1 MAEII
6 NITPL
11 NPTTFE
17 FQEYSLEDNSL
28 ITSLE
33 VETSFNSQTDKIEY
47 FVYDLNGNILYEN
60 VTGYTGYR
68 LLDNVLT
75 LFPDVDLTT
84 LGFTE
89 GQYNT
94 LYNFV
99 SPKLE
104 SNPNFT
110 YFLSQISSDR
120 TEVRL
125 DTTNIPDALVIAS
138 SLELTNEI
146 VNSTGSYYDFYL
158 DFGSNQLVIANNIL
172 LDTSSINNPTVL
184 VKLYEPL
191 PEQFAINSQLWVVT
205 QLANPVAY
213 NINVTQTFEI
223 TDNNIYLKGPN
234 TNLSINN
241 QINNSTDYSNLSQ
254 LNTTTTSQG
263 SGSFQYQ
270 LNSMLADTGIEINVD
285 YSNYANFIHFGSA
298 YTQLENFY
306 YKLSLIEQYNYS
318 ASLSSGTTANYYV
331 SSSNVIWQNKINEII
346 TGFSN
351 YEYFL
356 YYDSGSACWPKTGN
370 TPPYTNVSTTS
381 GTGQTF
387 LTNQS
392 QVAEE
397 YDAENSNFLVN
408 AIPSYLTQ
416 DPTNAQ
422 YELFIEMI
430 GQHFDT
436 IFLYTQDIT
445 NKYNAD
451 NSLTSGVSKDLVAD
465 ILRDMGVKIYQNNF
479 STNDLYS
486 ALLGF
491 TPSGSLYN
499 LPYTT
504 GSLPTPTGYEY
515 INTYITASATGS
527 LIPTEDINA
536 EIYKRI
542 YANLPYLLKKKGT
555 VEGLRALVTLYGIP
569 DTILQVNEFGGQ
581 NKIIENDY
589 DLWFNQ
595 YNYAFDTLGTN
606 YVTSSF
612 VLNSA
617 WPQSKPYDVEFRFKT
632 RGIPTNAGWYSQSLW
647 SISDGTYGS
656 RLFLK
661 YTGSGYTS
669 GSYSG
674 SITNPYNQYA
684 SLVYQPGATSP
695 STSMSVY
702 LPFFD
707 GGWWSVIISNENG
720 IYNLRAA
727 NKNYEGEDGNYVGF
741 QASASLDLGS
751 TDEWDNATVAYLGT
765 TAPTSPAFSTLK
777 TFSGSL
783 QEYRFYQNDINFN
796 SLNSSSFNDY
806 VMNPYSIDANG
817 INTAPDTLAFR
828 ATLGGE
834 LYTSSISVHPKVTG
848 SWITT
853 QSFASTST
861 FKFNTTPVF
870 VPNTESFF
878 LNQFPAGI
886 KNRVS
891 NKIRQQGEILPYS
904 GSNESNLPTNQVLS
918 PFISIQQSV
927 AVSGSYTPNIDYV
940 EVAFSPQNQINNDI
954 AGQLG
959 YFNIGEYIG
968 DPRLVSSSAE
978 SYPALDDIR
987 DYYFEKYTGN
997 YNIWDYIRLI
1007 KYFDNS
1013 LFKMIA
1019 DWTPAR
1025 TDLASGIV
1033 IKQTT
1038 LERNK
1043 YPVPQLNITSSLAMV
1058 ESGSYENDIL
1068 FDLTEAEISPDG
1080 QYIELP
1086 TQSYNLG
1093 TTFSGSFNNVSG
1105 DNGSNC
1111 YIWYYTPD
1119 ALFGSPIELF
1129 YQSLYT
1135 TEEIPFN
1142 FTYNPILSGSK
1153 IEFYCDSLNGSVLLN
1168 AYVTG
1173 SWLEASNIPYE
1184 VEDLLIT
1191 GSSIQMVNITG
1202 SSGGSI
1208 VDTEILVFSTASY
1221 TLSPTDLIIFN
1232 ISSSGA
1238 ERVSCYIS
1246 SSGNAPAITISNQ
1259 GTSSYTTSSANLN
1272 YTLNQT
1278 FDISTG
1284 YLKIQ
1289 NNSDFATIKLFNLEV
1304 YQAPSYYQTVETVYG
1319 LNQVLIPNEFDFN
1332 GELKGSEILVTDG
1345 DLNGG
1350 NLFLKSPTQEY
1361 RYDIVISSSDATALN
1376 TWLNAPINTGELHG
1390 FYLVADE
1397 PGLPYGLTY
1406 AKISKTSL
1414 NSLDATPTLEDLQN
1428 FRIDI
1433 LSPIGIYETHT
1444 IVGVQ
1449 EQSTY
1454 YIFTLIIDS
1463 SVYTIGTYS
1472 NRLVV
1477 FSPVDSAIFVNSN
1490 YDTLVNNAII
1500 DRVDNQF
1507 YDVDFTTNAIT
1518 AVNRV
1523 NIISASRGTG
1533 SATFASVQASNYT
1546 TARIINPRYVGS
1558 KNTSP
1563 DFNIIDNSQLP
1574 SVEQLTSYFIYTPG
1588 GLGNT
1593 LAERSGSGN
1602 YKVGFLVD
1610 ELGNVIQ
1617 PDPSSSN
1624 YLPNFTD
1631 AFGADTT
1638 VVLSPNNNQTI
1649 DQAEYTIYKPAVV
1662 SNIIMYSDTGSLGN
1676 DYLVSGSYPTIFFHI
1691 DPNIKFN
1698 YRLTTLKSGSGA
1710 VQTIPTLTS
1719 ATASFNFVAQDAAQ
1733 GWSSSINAYQP
1744 PFTSLIRNSISAS
1757 LAITAAG
1764 TGGVTMSIMNGNTVL
1779 VTSSAAGPNSTMNLT
1794 ASTLQYFNTSSL
1806 YWVKITNNT
1815 NSSLTVNIINLPST
1829 ISGFLIISETGSI
1842 SANTPYWYT
1851 SSNAPL
1857 VLSSSAD
1864 IGKAY
1869 QYYAQVPA
1877 TASGTP
1883 LTSSGFD
1890 NPQPLNI
1897 LPYDEMRFEGNEAT
1911 VATILSSSFDG
1922 SNALEPVLY
1931 LHLQA
1936 PFAFD
1941 SVDIQNFA
1949 IRRWVPSI
1957 DNLIINSPGTVMGS
1971 GFIFPKYPSPTL
1983 KANLPSI
1990 IENLTNKN
1998 LV

>member
-1 MAEII
+1 MAETVNII
-6 NITPL
+6 PL
-11 NPTTFE
+11 NPNNFE
-17 FQEYSLEDNSL
+17 FQEYSSEDNSL

-33 VETSFNSQTDKIEY
+33 VENSFDSQKDKIEY
-47 FVYDLNGNILYEN
+47 FIYDLNGNILYEN

-75 LFPDVDLTT
+75 LYPDIDLISQ
-84 LGFTE
+84 GYTE
-89 GQYNT
+89 GQFNT

-146 VNSTGSYYDFYL
+146 ANSTGSYYDFYL

-191 PEQFAINSQLWVVT
+191 PEQFTVNSQLWVVT

-213 NINVTQTFEI
+213 NINLTQTFEV
-223 TDNNIYLKGPN
+223 TDDNIYLKGPN
-234 TNLSINN
+234 TSLSIKNE
-241 QINNSTDYSNLSQ
+241 INNSTEYSNLSQ
-254 LNTTTTSQG
+254 LNTTSSPQG

-381 GTGQTF
+381 LTGQTF

-392 QVAEE
+392 QVAAE

-416 DPTNAQ
+416 DPANAQ

-445 NKYNAD
+445 NKYNAN

-479 STNDLYS
+479 SSNDLYS

-595 YNYAFDTLGTN
+595 YNFAYYTSG
-606 YVTSSF
+606 SSF
-612 VLNSA
+612 ISSSFSLNSSWNA
-617 WPQSKPYDVEFRFKT
+617 TSNRPSAVEFRFRT
-632 RGIPTNAGWYSQSLW
+632 DGLPQNTASIASQSLW
-647 SISDGTYGS
+647 ETDTFVK
-656 RLFLK
+656 LVLK

-674 SITNPYNQYA
+674 SIVNPYNQYA
-684 SLVYQPGATSP
+684 KLDLIPDYTSP
-695 STSMSVY
+695 QTSASIY
-702 LPFFD
+702 LPFYN
-707 GGWWSVIISNENG
+707 GEWWSVLVNKVGSV
-720 IYNLRAA
+720 YTLYAKD
-727 NKNYEGEDGNYVGF
+727 KNYEGEDGNTIGF
-741 QASASLDLGS
+741 QASSSVDPFTEDPWNNAIKYYFGISSSLAGKYFTGS
-751 TDEWDNATVAYLGT
+751 FQEIRYYVNAL
-765 TAPTSPAFSTLK
+765 
-777 TFSGSL
+777 
-783 QEYRFYQNDINFN
+783 D
-796 SLNSSSFNDY
+796 SSSFNDY

-817 INTAPDTLAFR
+817 VNTAPTDLAFR
-828 ATLGGE
+828 ASLGGE
-834 LYTSSISVHPKVTG
+834 LYTSSISIHPKVTG

-853 QSFASTST
+853 SSFASNSNFYIRPGGTYI
-861 FKFNTTPVF
+861 
-870 VPNTESFF
+870 PNTEIFY

-904 GSNESNLPTNQVLS
+904 GSNETNLPTNQVLS

-968 DPRLVSSSAE
+968 DPRLVPTKEE
-978 SYPALDDIR
+978 SYPALDAIR
-987 DYYFEKYTGN
+987 DYYFEKYTSN

-1043 YPVPQLNITSSLAMV
+1043 YPVPQPNITSSIAWV
-1058 ESGSYENDIL
+1058 GSGS
-1068 FDLTEAEISPDG
+1068 T
-1080 QYIELP
+1080 
-1086 TQSYNLG
+1086 
-1093 TTFSGSFNNVSG
+1093 
-1105 DNGSNC
+1105 
-1111 YIWYYTPD
+1111 
-1119 ALFGSPIELF
+1119 
-1129 YQSLYT
+1129 
-1135 TEEIPFN
+1135 
-1142 FTYNPILSGSK
+1142 
-1153 IEFYCDSLNGSVLLN
+1153 
-1168 AYVTG
+1168 
-1173 SWLEASNIPYE
+1173 NIPYQTE
-1184 VEDLLIT
+1184 NILIT
-1191 GSSIQMVNITG
+1191 GSSIQMYIITG

-1208 VDTEILVFSTASY
+1208 VDTE
-1221 TLSPTDLIIFN
+1221 TLIY
-1232 ISSSGA
+1232 SSSPISLINPSATSSLINIGETGA
-1238 ERVSCYIS
+1238 INIQANIY
-1246 SSGNAPAITISNQ
+1246 SSGTNTTFKIYDGQDIITGTVLYENNTTSTTEYTINETFNVTSGYVLLYKSSVSIPDPVVISN
-1259 GTSSYTTSSANLN
+1259 LN
-1272 YTLNQT
+1272 
-1278 FDISTG
+1278 I
-1284 YLKIQ
+1284 
-1289 NNSDFATIKLFNLEV
+1289 

-1332 GELKGSEILVTDG
+1332 GELQGSEILVTDG
-1345 DLNGG
+1345 DLNPNNPYKHPSTQVILFDVNTVVNGYNYQTTADNITLYSYADSPPIASIIYLTIPNQSKNG
-1350 NLFLKSPTQEY
+1350 VDITSALDNLTVGSRIKFTAVG
-1361 RYDIVISSSDATALN
+1361 DIVGGITYNFNFQIKSIKNIIGGVLIEILN
-1376 TWLNAPINTGELHG
+1376 TFSYNRTTQGDPIAT
-1390 FYLVADE
+1390 
-1397 PGLPYGLTY
+1397 
-1406 AKISKTSL
+1406 
-1414 NSLDATPTLEDLQN
+1414 NSET
-1428 FRIDI
+1428 I
-1433 LSPIGIYETHT
+1433 LSPFLNEPNFYN
-1444 IVGVQ
+1444 
-1449 EQSTY
+1449 SD
-1454 YIFTLIIDS
+1454 FNPII
-1463 SVYTIGTYS
+1463 
-1472 NRLVV
+1472 
-1477 FSPVDSAIFVNSN
+1477 
-1490 YDTLVNNAII
+1490 NNAII
-1500 DRVDNQF
+1500 DRVDPEF
-1507 YDVDFTTNAIT
+1507 YDVDFSTNAIT

-1523 NIISASRGTG
+1523 NIISASRGQG
-1533 SATFASVQASNYT
+1533 VATPAAVQASNYT

-1563 DFNIIDNSQLP
+1563 DFNIITNQQLP
-1574 SVEQLTSYFIYTPG
+1574 SVEKYTSYFIYTPG

-1602 YKVGFLVD
+1602 YKIGFLVD
-1610 ELGNVIQ
+1610 ELGNITQ
-1617 PDPSSSN
+1617 PTANNTSSA
-1624 YLPNFTD
+1624 YIPNLID
-1631 AFGADTT
+1631 AFGADTP
-1638 VVLSPNNNQTI
+1638 VILSPNNNQTI
-1649 DQAEYTIYKPAVV
+1649 DQAEYTVYKPAVV
-1662 SNIIMYSDTGSLGN
+1662 SNIIMYSDTGSLGTT
-1676 DYLVSGSYPTIFFHI
+1676 YLVSGSYPSIFFSI
-1691 DPNIKFN
+1691 DPNIKFS
-1698 YRLTTLKSGSGA
+1698 YDFTTTRFLTP
-1710 VQTIPTLTS
+1710 QIIPS
-1719 ATASFNFVAQDAAQ
+1719 ATSVTASWNFTTQDDAG
-1733 GWSSSINAYQP
+1733 GWNGSIQSYQP
-1744 PFTSLIRNSISAS
+1744 PITTNIRNSISAS
-1757 LAITAAG
+1757 LDIAVVG
-1764 TGGVTMSIMNGNTVL
+1764 TGEVTMSIMNG
-1779 VTSSAAGPNSTMNLT
+1779 TSSITTSSVSV
-1794 ASTLQYFNTSSL
+1794 ASPGYLILKSSITQYFNTSDS
-1806 YWVKITNNT
+1806 YWIKVINNT
-1815 NSSLTVNIINLPST
+1815 NNNVEINSGVDTTFKIRSDTAT
-1829 ISGFLIISETGSI
+1829 IQ
-1842 SANTPYWYT
+1842 ANSPYWYT
-1851 SSNAPL
+1851 GSSGDL
-1857 VLSSSAD
+1857 ILSSSAD

-1869 QYYAQVPA
+1869 QYFSQIPI
-1877 TASGTP
+1877 TG
-1883 LTSSGFD
+1883 SGFD

-1897 LPYDEMRFEGNEAT
+1897 LPYDEIRFNGNEAK
-1911 VATILSSSFDG
+1911 VATIVSSSFDD
-1922 SNALEPVLY
+1922 SNLDVPVLY
-1931 LHLQA
+1931 LYLQA
-1936 PFAFD
+1936 PFDFT
-1941 SVDIQNFA
+1941 SVNIDYFA
-1949 IRRWVPSI
+1949 IRRWVPSV
-1957 DNLIINSPGTVMGS
+1957 DNIIINTPGTIMGS
-1971 GFIFPKYPSPTL
+1971 GFIFPKYPSPL
-1983 KANLPSI
+1983 LRANLPSI
-1990 IENLTNKN
+1990 IENLTNKG

>member
-1 MAEII
+1 MAETVNII
-6 NITPL
+6 PL
-11 NPTTFE
+11 NPNNFE

-75 LFPDVDLTT
+75 LYPDVDLTT

-125 DTTNIPDALVIAS
+125 DTTNIPDALVISS
-138 SLELTNEI
+138 SLELTNDI
-146 VNSTGSYYDFYL
+146 ANSTGSYYDFYL

-191 PEQFAINSQLWVVT
+191 PEQFTVNSQLWVVT

-213 NINVTQTFEI
+213 NVNITQTFEI

-234 TNLSINN
+234 TNLSIKD

-270 LNSMLADTGIEINVD
+270 LNSMLADPGIEINID

-318 ASLSSGTTANYYV
+318 ASLSSGTTTNYYV
-331 SSSNVIWQNKINEII
+331 SSSNVIYQNRIDEII

-381 GTGQTF
+381 ITGQTF
-387 LTNQS
+387 LNNQS
-392 QVAEE
+392 QVAAE

-416 DPTNAQ
+416 DPANAQ
-422 YELFIEMI
+422 YELFVEMI

-445 NKYNAD
+445 NKYNAN

-581 NKIIENDY
+581 DKIIENDY

-612 VLNSA
+612 TLNSA
-617 WPQSKPYDVEFRFKT
+617 WPQSKPSDVEFRFKT

-647 SISDGTYGS
+647 SISDGTNGS

-684 SLVYQPGATSP
+684 SLVYQPYSTSP
-695 STSMSVY
+695 NTSMSVY

-707 GGWWSVIISNENG
+707 GGWWSVLISNENG
-720 IYNLRAA
+720 VYNLRAA
-727 NKNYEGEDGNYVGF
+727 NKNYKGEDGNYVGF
-741 QASASLDLGS
+741 QASASLDTGD
-751 TDEWDNATVAYLGT
+751 TDNWDNATVAYLGT

-848 SWITT
+848 SWKIT

-878 LNQFPAGI
+878 LNQFPSGI

-904 GSNESNLPTNQVLS
+904 GSNETNLPTNQVLS

-1043 YPVPQLNITSSLAMV
+1043 YPVPQLDITSSLAMV
-1058 ESGSYENDIL
+1058 ESGSYETDIVSN
-1068 FDLTEAEISPDG
+1068 LTETQIANSSYVIN
-1080 QYIELP
+1080 I
-1086 TQSYNLG
+1086 TQSYNLS
-1093 TTFSGSFNNVSG
+1093 TIFSGSFNNISG
-1105 DNGSNC
+1105 DNNSECN
-1111 YIWYYTPD
+1111 IYYTPPGGPSILIYQVYLD
-1119 ALFGSPIELF
+1119 AGDPESF
-1129 YQSLYT
+1129 Y
-1135 TEEIPFN
+1135 N
-1142 FTYNPILSGSK
+1142 FTYNSVVSGSQ
-1153 IEFYCDSLNGSVLLN
+1153 ITASCNSTIPSVLFS
-1168 AYVTG
+1168 AYITG
-1173 SWLEASNIPYE
+1173 SWFEDTNVPYE

-1221 TLSPTDLIIFN
+1221 TLGAGDIVTFN

-1246 SSGNAPAITISNQ
+1246 SSGEGGFSAGIALSNQ
-1259 GTSSYTTSSANLN
+1259 GTSSYSTSSVKLN

-1284 YLKIQ
+1284 YLRIQ
-1289 NNSDFATIKLFNLEV
+1289 NNSDAATIKLFNLEV

-1332 GELKGSEILVTDG
+1332 GELEGSEILVTDG

-1350 NLFLKSPTQEY
+1350 NPFLTSPTQEY
-1361 RYDIVISSSDATALN
+1361 RYDIVISSSDATALS
-1376 TWLNAPINTGELHG
+1376 TWLNAPIITGELHG

-1463 SVYTIGTYS
+1463 STYTIGTYS

-1500 DRVDNQF
+1500 DRVDPEF

-1533 SATFASVQASNYT
+1533 SATPAAVQASNYT

-1588 GLGNT
+1588 GSGNT

-1624 YLPNFTD
+1624 YFPNFTD

-1649 DQAEYTIYKPAVV
+1649 DQSEYTVYKPGVI

-1698 YRLTTLKSGSGA
+1698 YNFTTFKSGSA
-1710 VQTIPTLTS
+1710 SVQTITTITS
-1719 ATASFNFVAQDAAQ
+1719 ATASFNYLSQDTAQ

-1815 NSSLTVNIINLPST
+1815 NSSLTVNVVNLPST
-1829 ISGFLIISETGSI
+1829 ISGFRIISETGSVQ
-1842 SANTPYWYT
+1842 ANSPYWTTGSIGNLVLT
-1851 SSNAPL
+1851 SSN
-1857 VLSSSAD
+1857 D
-1864 IGKAY
+1864 IAKAY
-1869 QYYAQVPA
+1869 QYYAQVPV
-1877 TASGTP
+1877 TG
-1883 LTSSGFD
+1883 SGFD

-1897 LPYDEMRFEGNEAT
+1897 LPYDEMRFEGNEAKI
-1911 VATILSSSFDG
+1911 ATILSSSFDG
-1922 SNALEPVLY
+1922 SNANTPLLY

-1936 PFAFD
+1936 PFDFT
-1941 SVDIQNFA
+1941 SVDIDYFA

-1957 DNLIINSPGTVMGS
+1957 DNIIINTPGTIMGS
-1971 GFIFPKYPSPTL
+1971 GFILPKYPSPTL

>member
-1 MAEII
+1 MAETVNII
-6 NITPL
+6 PL
-11 NPTTFE
+11 NPNNFE
-17 FQEYSLEDNSL
+17 FQEYSPEDNSL

-33 VETSFNSQTDKIEY
+33 VETSFDSQKDKIEY
-47 FVYDLNGNILYEN
+47 FIYDLNGNILYEN

-75 LFPDVDLTT
+75 LYPDVDLISQ
-84 LGFTE
+84 GYTE
-89 GQYNT
+89 GQFNT

-125 DTTNIPDALVIAS
+125 DTTNIPDALVISS

-146 VNSTGSYYDFYL
+146 ANSTGSYYDFYL

-191 PEQFAINSQLWVVT
+191 PEQFTVNSQLWVVT

-213 NINVTQTFEI
+213 NINLTQTFEV
-223 TDNNIYLKGPN
+223 TDDNIYLKGPN
-234 TNLSINN
+234 TNLSIKNE
-241 QINNSTDYSNLSQ
+241 INNSTDYSNLSQ
-254 LNTTTTSQG
+254 LNETSSPQG

-318 ASLSSGTTANYYV
+318 ASLSSGTTTNYYV
-331 SSSNVIWQNKINEII
+331 SSSNVIWQSKINEII

-381 GTGQTF
+381 LIGQTF
-387 LTNQS
+387 LTKQS
-392 QVAEE
+392 QVAAE
-397 YDAENSNFLVN
+397 YDAENNNFLVN

-416 DPTNAQ
+416 DPANAQ

-445 NKYNAD
+445 NKYNAN

-555 VEGLRALVTLYGIP
+555 VEGLRALITLYGIP

-612 VLNSA
+612 TLNSA
-617 WPQSKPYDVEFRFKT
+617 WSSDKPNAVEVRFQT
-632 RGIPTNAGWYSQSLW
+632 RGIPSNTGYYSQSIWTTDEQTILV
-647 SISDGTYGS
+647 
-656 RLFLK
+656 LK
-661 YTGSGYTS
+661 YTGSAYTS

-674 SITNPYNQYA
+674 SIPNPYNEFAKLDFYPDKT
-684 SLVYQPGATSP
+684 QPTNTA
-695 STSMSVY
+695 SVY
-702 LPFFD
+702 LPFLD
-707 GGWWSVIISNENG
+707 GGWWSVIINRDIVDPELFTL
-720 IYNLRAA
+720 IAA
-727 NKNYEGEDGNYVGF
+727 NKNYQGEDGNYIGF
-741 QASASLDLGS
+741 QASSSVYYNSDSWDISNRFYLGYNNGS
-751 TDEWDNATVAYLGT
+751 TLG
-765 TAPTSPAFSTLK
+765 K
-777 TFSGSL
+777 TFSGSF
-783 QEYRFYQNDINFN
+783 QELRFYTTPLSQSEFA
-796 SLNSSSFNDY
+796 DY

-817 INTAPDTLAFR
+817 TNTAPDTLAFR

-853 QSFASTST
+853 QSFAGTNT
-861 FKFNTTPVF
+861 FRFNTTPLF

-904 GSNESNLPTNQVLS
+904 GSNETNLPTNQVLS
-918 PFISIQQSV
+918 PFISVQQSV
-927 AVSGSYTPNIDYV
+927 TVSGSYTPNIDYV

-968 DPRLVSSSAE
+968 DPRLVPTKEE

-1043 YPVPQLNITSSLAMV
+1043 YPVPQPNITSSLAMV
-1058 ESGSYENDIL
+1058 ESGSYETDVVSN
-1068 FDLTEAEISPDG
+1068 LTGYEIANSS
-1080 QYIELP
+1080 YVINI
-1086 TQSYNLG
+1086 TQSYNLN
-1093 TTFSGSFNNVSG
+1093 TIFSGSFNNISG
-1105 DNGSNC
+1105 DNNSECN
-1111 YIWYYTPD
+1111 IYYTPPGGPSILIYQVYLD
-1119 ALFGSPIELF
+1119 AGDPAAF
-1129 YQSLYT
+1129 
-1135 TEEIPFN
+1135 FN
-1142 FTYNPILSGSK
+1142 FTYNPVVSGSQ
-1153 IEFYCDSLNGSVLLN
+1153 ITASCNSTIPSVLLS
-1168 AYVTG
+1168 AYITG
-1173 SWLEASNIPYE
+1173 SWLEASNVPYE

-1191 GSSIQMVNITG
+1191 GSSIQMYTITG

-1208 VDTEILVFSTASY
+1208 VDTEILVFSTSSY
-1221 TLSPTDLIIFN
+1221 TLGIGASITFN
-1232 ISSSGA
+1232 LSSSGA
-1238 ERVSCYIS
+1238 ERVLCEIS
-1246 SSGNAPAITISNQ
+1246 SSNEASQPTGIILYNQ
-1259 GTSSYTTSSANLN
+1259 GTSSYTTSSAKLN
-1272 YTLNQT
+1272 FTLNET
-1278 FDISTG
+1278 LNISTG
-1284 YLKIQ
+1284 YLKIE
-1289 NNSDFATIKLFNLEV
+1289 NISDAATLTISGLEV
-1304 YQAPSYYQTVETVYG
+1304 YQEPSYYQTVETVYG

-1332 GELKGSEILVTDG
+1332 GELEGSEILVTDG

-1350 NLFLKSPTQEY
+1350 NAFLKFPTQEY
-1361 RYDIVISSSDATALN
+1361 RYDIVTYSNGFTAESAWFGLSV
-1376 TWLNAPINTGELHG
+1376 ASGEMQCY
-1390 FYLVADE
+1390 FYE
-1397 PGLPYGLTY
+1397 NEGLPGFGMKYV
-1406 AKISKTSL
+1406 KISKTSL
-1414 NSLDATPTLEDLQN
+1414 NGLDATPTLEDLQE

-1433 LSPIGIYETHT
+1433 LSPIGTYETHT
-1444 IVGVQ
+1444 IISIQ
-1449 EQSTY
+1449 EQSNY
-1454 YIFTLIIDS
+1454 YIYTLILDD
-1463 SVYTIGTYS
+1463 SVYTATTYS

-1477 FSPVDSAIFVNSN
+1477 FSPVDSVVFVNSN
-1490 YDTLVNNAII
+1490 YDTLVNNAVI
-1500 DRVDNQF
+1500 DRVDPEF

-1533 SATFASVQASNYT
+1533 SATPAAVQASNYT

-1563 DFNIIDNSQLP
+1563 DFNIIDNQQLP
-1574 SVEQLTSYFIYTPG
+1574 SVEKYISYFIYTPG

-1602 YKVGFLVD
+1602 YKIGFLVD

-1617 PDPSSSN
+1617 PENNNTSSA
-1624 YLPNFTD
+1624 YIPNLLD

-1649 DQAEYTIYKPAVV
+1649 DQAEYTVYKPAVV

-1676 DYLVSGSYPTIFFHI
+1676 DYLVSGSYPTIFFQI

-1698 YRLTTLKSGSGA
+1698 YNLITFKSGSGA
-1710 VQTIPTLTS
+1710 VQTISTLTS
-1719 ATASFNFVAQDAAQ
+1719 ATASFNYLSQDVAQ

-1744 PFTSLIRNSISAS
+1744 PYTSLIRNSISAS
-1757 LAITAAG
+1757 LGVTTSG
-1764 TGGVTMSIMNGNTVL
+1764 TGGITMSIMNGNTPLTAVSASGPGSL
-1779 VTSSAAGPNSTMNLT
+1779 SLTSSI
-1794 ASTLQYFNTSSL
+1794 LQYFNTSSL

-1815 NSSLTVNIINLPST
+1815 NNSLTVNVST
-1829 ISGFLIISETGSI
+1829 PIISGLVINSQTGSI
-1842 SANTPYWYT
+1842 QANSPYWTTGSFGNLVLT
-1851 SSNAPL
+1851 SSN
-1857 VLSSSAD
+1857 D
-1864 IGKAY
+1864 IAKAY
-1869 QYYAQVPA
+1869 QYYAQVPV
-1877 TASGTP
+1877 TG
-1883 LTSSGFD
+1883 SGFD

-1897 LPYDEMRFEGNEAT
+1897 LPYDEMRFEGNEAK

-1922 SNALEPVLY
+1922 SNANTPLLY

-1936 PFAFD
+1936 PFDFT
-1941 SVDIQNFA
+1941 SVNIDYFA
-1949 IRRWVPSI
+1949 IRRWVSSI

-1971 GFIFPKYPSPTL
+1971 GFILPKYPSPTL
-1983 KANLPSI
+1983 QANLPSI

>member
-1 MAEII
+1 MAETVNII
-6 NITPL
+6 PL
-11 NPTTFE
+11 NPNNFE
-17 FQEYSLEDNSL
+17 FQEYSSEDNSL

-33 VETSFNSQTDKIEY
+33 VENSFDSQKDKIEY
-47 FVYDLNGNILYEN
+47 FIYDLNGNILYEN

-75 LFPDVDLTT
+75 LYPDIDLISQ
-84 LGFTE
+84 GYTE
-89 GQYNT
+89 GQFNT

-146 VNSTGSYYDFYL
+146 ANSTGSYYDFYL

-191 PEQFAINSQLWVVT
+191 PEQFTVNSQLWVVT

-213 NINVTQTFEI
+213 NINLTQTFEV
-223 TDNNIYLKGPN
+223 TDDNIYLKGPN
-234 TNLSINN
+234 TSLSIKNE
-241 QINNSTDYSNLSQ
+241 INNSTEYSNLSQ
-254 LNTTTTSQG
+254 LNTTSSPQG

-381 GTGQTF
+381 LTGQTF

-392 QVAEE
+392 QVAAE

-416 DPTNAQ
+416 DPANAQ

-445 NKYNAD
+445 NKYNAN

-479 STNDLYS
+479 SSNDLYS

-504 GSLPTPTGYEY
+504 GSLPTPSGYEY
-515 INTYITASATGS
+515 INTYVTASATGS

-595 YNYAFDTLGTN
+595 YNFAYYTSGSS
-606 YVTSSF
+606 YISSSF
-612 VLNSA
+612 SLNTA
-617 WPQSKPYDVEFRFKT
+617 WNSDNDVPQAVEFRFRT
-632 RGIPTNAGWYSQSLW
+632 DGLPQNTASIASQSLW
-647 SISDGTYGS
+647 ETDTFVQ
-656 RLFLK
+656 LVLK
-661 YTGSGYTS
+661 YTGSGYIS

-674 SITNPYNQYA
+674 SIVNPYNQYA
-684 SLVYQPGATSP
+684 KLDLIPDYTSP
-695 STSMSVY
+695 QTSASIY
-702 LPFFD
+702 LPFYN
-707 GGWWSVIISNENG
+707 GEWWSVLVNKVGSV
-720 IYNLRAA
+720 YTLYAKD
-727 NKNYEGEDGNYVGF
+727 KNYEGEDGNTIGF
-741 QASASLDLGS
+741 QASSSVDPFTEDPWNNAVKSYFGISSSLAGKYFTGS
-751 TDEWDNATVAYLGT
+751 FQEIRYYVNAL
-765 TAPTSPAFSTLK
+765 
-777 TFSGSL
+777 
-783 QEYRFYQNDINFN
+783 D
-796 SLNSSSFNDY
+796 SSSFNDY

-817 INTAPDTLAFR
+817 VNTAPTDLAFR
-828 ATLGGE
+828 ASLGGE
-834 LYTSSISVHPKVTG
+834 LYTSSISIHPKVTG

-853 QSFASTST
+853 SSFASNSNFYIKPGGTYI
-861 FKFNTTPVF
+861 
-870 VPNTESFF
+870 PNTEIFY

-904 GSNESNLPTNQVLS
+904 GSNETNLPTNQVLS

-987 DYYFEKYTGN
+987 DYYFEKYTSN

-1058 ESGSYENDIL
+1058 ESGS
-1068 FDLTEAEISPDG
+1068 T
-1080 QYIELP
+1080 
-1086 TQSYNLG
+1086 
-1093 TTFSGSFNNVSG
+1093 
-1105 DNGSNC
+1105 
-1111 YIWYYTPD
+1111 
-1119 ALFGSPIELF
+1119 
-1129 YQSLYT
+1129 
-1135 TEEIPFN
+1135 
-1142 FTYNPILSGSK
+1142 
-1153 IEFYCDSLNGSVLLN
+1153 
-1168 AYVTG
+1168 
-1173 SWLEASNIPYE
+1173 NIPYQTE
-1184 VEDLLIT
+1184 NLLIT
-1191 GSSIQMVNITG
+1191 GSSIQMYTITG

-1208 VDTEILVFSTASY
+1208 VDTETLIYSASSISLINPSATSSLINIGETGAINIQANIFSSGTNTTFKIYDGQDIITGTVLYENNTTVTTNY
-1221 TLSPTDLIIFN
+1221 TINETFN
-1232 ISSSGA
+1232 ITSGYVLLYKSS
-1238 ERVSCYIS
+1238 VST
-1246 SSGNAPAITISNQ
+1246 PDPVVISN
-1259 GTSSYTTSSANLN
+1259 LN
-1272 YTLNQT
+1272 
-1278 FDISTG
+1278 I
-1284 YLKIQ
+1284 
-1289 NNSDFATIKLFNLEV
+1289 
-1304 YQAPSYYQTVETVYG
+1304 YQEPSYFQTVETVYG

-1332 GELKGSEILVTDG
+1332 GELQGSEILVTDG
-1345 DLNGG
+1345 DLNPNNPYKHPSTQVILFDVTTVVDGSNYTTIPNQITIYSYVDSPPIASIQYLTISNQSKNGIDITSALDNLTVGSRIKFTTLSSVVSFTYNFDFQIRSIKNIIGG
-1350 NLFLKSPTQEY
+1350 VFIE
-1361 RYDIVISSSDATALN
+1361 ILN
-1376 TWLNAPINTGELHG
+1376 TFSYNRTTQGDPVKINSET
-1390 FYLVADE
+1390 
-1397 PGLPYGLTY
+1397 
-1406 AKISKTSL
+1406 
-1414 NSLDATPTLEDLQN
+1414 
-1428 FRIDI
+1428 I
-1433 LSPIGIYETHT
+1433 LSPFLNEPNFFN
-1444 IVGVQ
+1444 
-1449 EQSTY
+1449 SD
-1454 YIFTLIIDS
+1454 FNPII
-1463 SVYTIGTYS
+1463 
-1472 NRLVV
+1472 
-1477 FSPVDSAIFVNSN
+1477 
-1490 YDTLVNNAII
+1490 NNAII
-1500 DRVDNQF
+1500 DRVDPEF

-1523 NIISASRGTG
+1523 NIISASRGQG
-1533 SATFASVQASNYT
+1533 VATPAAVQASNYT

-1563 DFNIIDNSQLP
+1563 DFNIIDNQQLP
-1574 SVEQLTSYFIYTPG
+1574 SVEKYTSYFIYTPG
-1588 GLGNT
+1588 GSGNT

-1602 YKVGFLVD
+1602 YKIGFLVD
-1610 ELGNVIQ
+1610 ELGNIIQ
-1617 PDPSSSN
+1617 PENNNTGSA
-1624 YLPNFTD
+1624 YIPNLID
-1631 AFGADTT
+1631 AFGADTP
-1638 VVLSPNNNQTI
+1638 VILSPNTTQSI
-1649 DQAEYTIYKPAVV
+1649 VQSEYTVYKPAVV
-1662 SNIIMYSDTGSLGN
+1662 SNIIMFSDTGSLGN
-1676 DYLVSGSYPTIFFHI
+1676 NFLVSGTYADLTFNAVPGQYTKPYAFINGNTAFQLISAGTTETVIFNSVPFL
-1691 DPNIKFN
+1691 DQ
-1698 YRLTTLKSGSGA
+1698 S
-1710 VQTIPTLTS
+1710 
-1719 ATASFNFVAQDAAQ
+1719 Q
-1733 GWSSSINAYQP
+1733 GWTSSINTFTFQSTTPVRAAITSSFQVLNGSAGSSTSVTVRLRDNYTVLDSDTKIIAANGSANFEVTTDVSPYKGLDLYITIETTTQNVGVDTNAGFTIEPLLENVTISKNVWLAGNNNVLTSSVAFAKLYGAYQQTLP
-1744 PFTSLIRNSISAS
+1744 PA
-1757 LAITAAG
+1757 
-1764 TGGVTMSIMNGNTVL
+1764 VNG
-1779 VTSSAAGPNSTMNLT
+1779 
-1794 ASTLQYFNTSSL
+1794 
-1806 YWVKITNNT
+1806 
-1815 NSSLTVNIINLPST
+1815 
-1829 ISGFLIISETGSI
+1829 
-1842 SANTPYWYT
+1842 
-1851 SSNAPL
+1851 
-1857 VLSSSAD
+1857 
-1864 IGKAY
+1864 
-1869 QYYAQVPA
+1869 
-1877 TASGTP
+1877 
-1883 LTSSGFD
+1883 TSSGFD
-1890 NPQPLNI
+1890 QPQPLTF
-1897 LPYDEMRFEGNEAT
+1897 LPYDEIRWEGNE
-1911 VATILSSSFDG
+1911 TIVNTIISSSIGTTSIPFSSGD
-1922 SNALEPVLY
+1922 SVYLY
-1931 LHLQA
+1931 LQQ
-1936 PFAFD
+1936 PYFATG
-1941 SVDIQNFA
+1941 SVTINYYA

-1957 DNLIINSPGTVMGS
+1957 DNIIINSPGTVMGS
-1971 GFIFPKYPSPTL
+1971 GFIFPKYPSPL
-1983 KANLPSI
+1983 LRANLPSI
-1990 IENLTNKN
+1990 IENLTNKG
-1998 LV
+1998 LI